1 MVKIS
6 PIIPSPVYE
15 AIVKTMPQAIVMIN
29 ERRELM
35 FCNDIFQTLLGL
47 PSDAGVFKKKIEDII
62 PDKDLKRLINEV
74 QEEGGSRE
82 IELLYD
88 REDGEKKVLKVS
100 IKRIPLALAGI
111 KDIILI
117 ILDDISEKIMLDV
130 EMIHAEKLE
139 AMMELARCLAH
150 ELGNLVH
157 SISSTLQFI
166 KEEKIFKNE
175 DISPDIDFLM
185 DTVKDINNLLA
196 SLLQFRNSEKLQF
209 SKEDIHRVINRATAL
224 IGREVMRRNI
234 VVDINF
240 SKEVPSFWI
249 DKRQLEC
256 LFLNLL
262 KNAIES
268 IPESGRI
275 WVKTSFC
282 PEISEEREGFVIIE
296 IGDTGACIPKEDL
309 RNIFKH
315 CFSTKKGGHG
325 LGLYIC
331 QQTVER
337 HNGKITVRSEE
348 GKGSVFTI
356 TFPVLYFPPV

>member
-1 MVKIS
+1 MVEIF

-15 AIVKTMPQAIVMIN
+15 AIVKTMPHAIVMIN
-29 ERRELM
+29 ERREVI
-35 FCNDIFQTLLGL
+35 FYNDIFQILFGPPVMQGYL
-47 PSDAGVFKKKIEDII
+47 KIEDII
-62 PDKDLKRLINEV
+62 PDRNLMGLVDEV

-82 IELLYD
+82 MEILYD
-88 REDGEKKVLKVS
+88 RENGEKKVLKVS

-117 ILDDISEKIMLDV
+117 IVDDISEKIMLEA

-139 AMMELARCLAH
+139 AMMELARFLTH

-157 SISSTLQFI
+157 IINSTLQFI
-166 KEEKIFKNE
+166 KEEKIVKNE
-175 DISPDIDFLM
+175 DISPDIDFLI
-185 DTVKDINNLLA
+185 DNVKHIDNMLA
-196 SLLQFRNSEKLQF
+196 SLLQFRNSERLQF
-209 SKEDIHRVINRATAL
+209 EKEDIHGVIKRAITL
-224 IGREVMRRNI
+224 IVREVMRRNI
-234 VVDINF
+234 VVETNF
-240 SKEVPSFWI
+240 SREVPSFWI
-249 DKRQLEC
+249 DKRQLEY

-282 PEISEEREGFVIIE
+282 PEISEEREGSVIIE
-296 IGDTGACIPKEDL
+296 IGDTGAGIPMEDL

-315 CFSTKKGGHG
+315 YFSTKKGGHG

-331 QQTVER
+331 QQSVER
-337 HNGKITVRSEE
+337 HHGEITVRSEE